1 MNILE
6 FLRAINGLGQM
17 CAADGQFLGVLS
29 SNQYDPNSICNPNG
43 SYGSSY
49 SFTSIRN
56 PSGIYGG
63 TFGLYSPYN
72 SYCLNPPAILYQ
84 NQKVLI
90 VTRNPYAMTN
100 GVQVIDPDL
109 LFAAYSSNASA
120 APGPLSAY
128 TRMHRDSAN
137 FVASLSQSNGYGLPM
152 DNRNLQ

>member
-29 SNQYDPNSICNPNG
+29 SNQCDPNSICNPNG

-56 PSGIYGG
+56 PSGMYGS

-72 SYCLNPPAILYQ
+72 SYCLNPPAIFYQ
-84 NQKVLI
+84 NQRILI
-90 VTRNPYAMTN
+90 VTRNPYAVTN
-100 GVQVIDPDL
+100 GIQVIDPDL
-109 LFAAYSSNASA
+109 LFAAYNSNAHA
-120 APGPLSAY
+120 APDPLSIY
-128 TRMHRDSAN
+128 TRMYRDSAN
-137 FVASLSQSNGYGLPM
+137 FVASLSQSIGYGLPM
-152 DNRNLQ
+152 DSRNLQ